1 MNSESLRNMRAN
13 FFDTALNFPNV
24 IALVDGTQIPIKAPS
39 TDEHLYVGYAGKVTT
54 PSMYRLSAMLALK
67 LQIL

>member
-13 FFDTALNFPNV
+13 FFDIANFPNV

-39 TDEHLYVGYAGKVTT
+39 TDEYLYVGYAGKVTT